1 MLQLFSRFKVMSV
14 FITGVT
20 GYVGKHLL
28 YYFLK
33 ESDRRLTV
41 CIRNKKG
48 ESAQDRFRKEIQE
61 HPLFQEAV
69 VKANVSRVS
78 LIEKDVNHL
87 QESDLSGCSD
97 IIHCAANV
105 KFTSPMEE
113 LLKENVDG
121 CKKIHSLCKEKRF
134 YHISTCYVHPVK
146 SEGHRA
152 SVAIQP
158 NLQSHDFIC
167 NYAYTKY
174 LAEQYLQSQA
184 GSIDIIRLSCVGA
197 PLEQL
202 APIRGGAHLAICE
215 AVSRASIPDLWLPD
229 HFLFSVVPVD
239 SICKGILERTK
250 HPHDGLQIVQYSA
263 PETSKTYNLTPE
275 SLMKYRKT
283 IDINIW
289 TELSYEEF
297 CSWIDFFYWFLPSSR
312 QKIKDV
318 NAVISYVQSN
328 ITFVSD
334 LSLPE
339 LEEGSY
345 AKLTLD
351 YIDRLIEAK
360 PRNQSLF
367 YTFFVSIYRVICQI
381 LVMFFGLSLTQ
392 IFKHQKETSKNPLIL
407 LSLQIYSFC
416 KTIFSYFSPTVI
428 EI

>member
-1 MLQLFSRFKVMSV
+1 MSI
-14 FITGVT
+14 FLTGVT

-28 YYFLK
+28 YTFLK
-33 ESDRRLTV
+33 DSDRKLVV

-48 ESAQDRFRKEIQE
+48 ATAQERFRREIE
-61 HPLFQEAV
+61 DHPLFQEPV
-69 VKANVSRVS
+69 VKANLSHVS
-78 LIEKDVNHL
+78 LVEKDVNDL
-87 QESDLSGCSD
+87 QEQDLSGCSD
-97 IIHCAANV
+97 ILHCAANV

-113 LLKENVDG
+113 LLKENLEG
-121 CKKIHSLCKEKRF
+121 CKRIHSLCKGRRF

-146 SEGHRA
+146 TEGHRTA
-152 SVAIQP
+152 VSIQP
-158 NLQSHDFIC
+158 NLQPSDFIC

-174 LAEQYLQSQA
+174 LAEQYLQSQS

-197 PLEQL
+197 PLAPL
-202 APIRGGAHLAICE
+202 APLRGGAHLAICE

-239 SICKGILERTK
+239 SICKAILERTK
-250 HPHDGLQIVQYSA
+250 QPHEGLQIVQYSA

-275 SLMKYRKT
+275 SLMKHRKT

-297 CSWIDFFYWFLPSSR
+297 CSWMDFFYWFLPSSR

-339 LEEGSY
+339 LEEGAY

-351 YIDRLIEAK
+351 YIDRLIETNPK
-360 PRNQSLF
+360 PKSFL
-367 YTFFVSIYRVICQI
+367 YTFFVSIYRIICQV
-381 LVMFFGLSLTQ
+381 LVLFFGLSLTQ
-392 IFKHQKETSKNPLIL
+392 IFKHQKETSKNPFVLF
-407 LSLQIYSFC
+407 SLHLYSFF
-416 KTIFSYFSPTVI
+416 KTGFSYLMPSIV
-428 EI
+428 EE